1 MGFRLL
7 EGRLSMIQVT
17 NLVKQY
23 GNKTALHGIDF
34 TVAEGEIM
42 GLLGPNGAGKSTT
55 MNIMTGYLSATS
67 GEVKIDGYDIL
78 TEPIKAKKLI
88 GYLPEIPPLYVDMKV
103 KEYLNFVA
111 QLKKVKKKD
120 RKAQVEEVIRM
131 TELGEYENRLIK
143 FLSKGYKQRV
153 GLAQALLGEPKL
165 LILDE
170 PTVGLD
176 PKQIINMRNLIKE
189 LAKKHTIII
198 SSHIL
203 SEISA
208 VCDSVI
214 IIDRG
219 QVIARGTAEELEEQ
233 FSDKQALRMTIK
245 GDEEAVTEA
254 VSECPHFASYELETV
269 ESGEYLVKAEMAESE
284 EDLRDQIFFYFAEK
298 KLPVL
303 NMEQETKSLEDVF
316 LQLTGKENEV
326 K

>member
-1 MGFRLL
+1 
-7 EGRLSMIQVT
+7 MIQVT

-23 GNKTALHGIDF
+23 GNKTALQGINF
-34 TVAEGEIM
+34 TVEKGQIL

-78 TEPIKAKKLI
+78 TEPMKAKKLI
-88 GYLPEIPPLYVDMKV
+88 GYLPEIPPLYLDMKV
-103 KEYLNFVA
+103 REYLNFVA
-111 QLKKVKKKD
+111 QLKKVKKKE

-153 GLAQALLGEPKL
+153 GLAQALLGSPEL

-176 PKQIINMRNLIKE
+176 PKQIINMRELIKE
-189 LAKKHTIII
+189 LAKTHTIIL

-219 QVIARGTAEELEEQ
+219 KVIAQGTAEELEEHLG
-233 FSDKQALRMTIK
+233 DKDNLNMIVK
-245 GDEEAVTEA
+245 GEKEDIDMAA
-254 VSECPHFASYELETV
+254 SECGYFSSYELE
-269 ESGEYLVKAEMAESE
+269 SKDDGQWLIKAEIVESE
-284 EDLRDQIFFYFAEK
+284 EDVRDQLFFYFAEK
-298 KLPVL
+298 KIPIL
-303 NMEQETKSLEDVF
+303 NMEHETKSLEDVF

>member
-1 MGFRLL
+1 
-7 EGRLSMIQVT
+7 MIQVT

-23 GNKTALHGIDF
+23 GNKTALQGINF
-34 TVAEGEIM
+34 TVEKGQIL

-78 TEPIKAKKLI
+78 TEPMKAKKLI
-88 GYLPEIPPLYVDMKV
+88 GYLPEIPPLYLDMKV
-103 KEYLNFVA
+103 REYLNFVA
-111 QLKKVKKKD
+111 QLKKVKKKE

-153 GLAQALLGEPKL
+153 GLAQALLGSPEL

-176 PKQIINMRNLIKE
+176 PKQIINMRELIKE
-189 LAKKHTIII
+189 LAKTHTIIL

-208 VCDSVI
+208 VCNSVI

-219 QVIARGTAEELEEQ
+219 KVIAQGTAEELEEHLG
-233 FSDKQALRMTIK
+233 DKDALNIIVK
-245 GDEEAVTEA
+245 GEKEDIDMAA
-254 VSECPHFASYELETV
+254 SECGYFSSYELE
-269 ESGEYLVKAEMAESE
+269 SKDDGQWLIKAEIVESE
-284 EDLRDQIFFYFAEK
+284 EDVRDQLFFYFAEK
-298 KLPVL
+298 KIPIL
-303 NMEQETKSLEDVF
+303 NMEHETKSLEDVF

>member
-1 MGFRLL
+1 
-7 EGRLSMIQVT
+7 MIQVK
-17 NLVKQY
+17 NLVKNY
-23 GNKTALHGIDF
+23 GNKTALQGINF
-34 TVAEGEIM
+34 TVEKGQIL

-55 MNIMTGYLSATS
+55 MNIMTGYISATE

-78 TEPIKAKKLI
+78 KEPMKAKQLI
-88 GYLPEIPPLYVDMKV
+88 GYLPEIPPLYLDMKV
-103 KEYLNFVA
+103 REYLNFVA
-111 QLKKVKKKD
+111 QLKKVKKKE
-120 RKAQVEEVIRM
+120 RKAQIDEVIRM
-131 TELGEYENRLIK
+131 TELEEYENRLIK

-153 GLAQALLGEPKL
+153 GLAQALLGKTEL

-189 LAKKHTIII
+189 LAKTHTIIL

-214 IIDRG
+214 IIDHG
-219 QVIARGTAEELEEQ
+219 TVIAQGTAEELEEQ
-233 FSDKQALRMTIK
+233 FGDKDALTITVK
-245 GDEEAVTEA
+245 GKEEDIDAAASECQYFTSYTLEAVDEDQWMI
-254 VSECPHFASYELETV
+254 
-269 ESGEYLVKAEMAESE
+269 KAEIAETQ
-284 EDLRDQIFFYFAEK
+284 EDIRDQLFFYFADK
-298 KLPVL
+298 KIAIL
-303 NMEQETKSLEDVF
+303 NMEHETKSLEDVF

>member
-1 MGFRLL
+1 
-7 EGRLSMIQVT
+7 MIQVT
-17 NLVKQY
+17 NLVKKY

-55 MNIMTGYLSATS
+55 MNIMTGYISATS

-78 TEPIKAKKLI
+78 TDPIKAKKRI
-88 GYLPEIPPLYVDMKV
+88 GYLPEIPPLYMDMKV
-103 KEYLNFVA
+103 KEYLNFAA
-111 QLKKVKKKD
+111 QLKKVKAKE
-120 RKAQVEEVIRM
+120 RKEQVEEVIRL

-143 FLSKGYKQRV
+143 FLSKGYRQRV

-189 LAKKHTIII
+189 LAKTHTIII

-208 VCDSVI
+208 VCDSVV
-214 IIDRG
+214 IIDQG
-219 QVIARGTAEELEEQ
+219 KVIARGTAQELEEQ
-233 FSDKQALRMTIK
+233 FSDQAALNLTVK
-245 GDEEAVTEA
+245 GQKEAVKEAAHACTYFVSYQLTEM
-254 VSECPHFASYELETV
+254 
-269 ESGEYLVKAEMAESE
+269 ESGQWMIRAEIE
-284 EDLRDQIFFYFAEK
+284 EGQDDIRDQLFFYFAEK
-298 KLPVL
+298 KIPVL
-303 NMEQETKSLEDVF
+303 NMEQDTKSLEDVF
-316 LQLTGKENEV
+316 LQLTEKGNEV

>member
-1 MGFRLL
+1 
-7 EGRLSMIQVT
+7 MIQVT

-23 GNKTALHGIDF
+23 GNKTALQGINF
-34 TVAEGEIM
+34 TVEKGQIL

-78 TEPIKAKKLI
+78 TEPMKAKKLI
-88 GYLPEIPPLYVDMKV
+88 GYLPEIPPLYLDMKV
-103 KEYLNFVA
+103 REYLNFVA
-111 QLKKVKKKD
+111 QLKKVKKKEQ
-120 RKAQVEEVIRM
+120 KAQVEEVIRM

-153 GLAQALLGEPKL
+153 GLAQALLGSPEL

-176 PKQIINMRNLIKE
+176 PKQIINMRELIKE
-189 LAKKHTIII
+189 LAKTHTIIL

-219 QVIARGTAEELEEQ
+219 KVIAQGTAEELEEHLG
-233 FSDKQALRMTIK
+233 DKDNLNIIVK
-245 GDEEAVTEA
+245 GEKEDIDMAA
-254 VSECPHFASYELETV
+254 SECEYFSSYELE
-269 ESGEYLVKAEMAESE
+269 SKDDGQWLIKAEIVESE
-284 EDLRDQIFFYFAEK
+284 EDVRDQLFFYFAEK
-298 KLPVL
+298 KIPIL
-303 NMEQETKSLEDVF
+303 NMEHETKSLEDVF

>member
-7 EGRLSMIQVT
+7 EGRSSMIQVT

>member
-1 MGFRLL
+1 
-7 EGRLSMIQVT
+7 MIQVT

-23 GNKTALHGIDF
+23 GNKTALQGINF
-34 TVAEGEIM
+34 TVEKGQIL

-78 TEPIKAKKLI
+78 TEPMKAKKLI
-88 GYLPEIPPLYVDMKV
+88 GYLPEIPPLYLDMKV
-103 KEYLNFVA
+103 REYLNFVV
-111 QLKKVKKKD
+111 QLKKVKKKE

-153 GLAQALLGEPKL
+153 GLAQALLGSPEL

-176 PKQIINMRNLIKE
+176 PKQIINMRELIKE
-189 LAKKHTIII
+189 LAKTHTIIL

-219 QVIARGTAEELEEQ
+219 KVIAQGTAEELEEHLG
-233 FSDKQALRMTIK
+233 DKDNLNIIVK
-245 GDEEAVTEA
+245 GEKEDIDMAA
-254 VSECPHFASYELETV
+254 SECGYFSSYELG
-269 ESGEYLVKAEMAESE
+269 SKDDGQWLIKAEIVESE
-284 EDLRDQIFFYFAEK
+284 EDVRDQLFFYFAEK
-298 KLPVL
+298 KIPIL
-303 NMEQETKSLEDVF
+303 NMEHETKSLEDVF

>member
-1 MGFRLL
+1 
-7 EGRLSMIQVT
+7 MIQVT

-23 GNKTALHGIDF
+23 GNKTALQGINF
-34 TVAEGEIM
+34 TVEKGQIL

-78 TEPIKAKKLI
+78 TEPMKAKKLI
-88 GYLPEIPPLYVDMKV
+88 GYLPEIPPLYLDMKV
-103 KEYLNFVA
+103 REYLNFVA
-111 QLKKVKKKD
+111 QLKKVKKKE

-153 GLAQALLGEPKL
+153 GLAQALLGSPEL

-176 PKQIINMRNLIKE
+176 PKQIINMRELIKE
-189 LAKKHTIII
+189 LAKTHTIIL

-214 IIDRG
+214 IIER
-219 QVIARGTAEELEEQ
+219 AEELEEHLG
-233 FSDKQALRMTIK
+233 DKDNLNIIVK
-245 GDEEAVTEA
+245 GEKEDIDMAA
-254 VSECPHFASYELETV
+254 SECGYFSSYELE
-269 ESGEYLVKAEMAESE
+269 SKDDGQWLIKAEIVESE
-284 EDLRDQIFFYFAEK
+284 EDVRDQLFFYFAEK
-298 KLPVL
+298 KIPIL
-303 NMEQETKSLEDVF
+303 NMEHETKSLEDVF

>member
-1 MGFRLL
+1 
-7 EGRLSMIQVT
+7 MIQVT
-17 NLVKQY
+17 NLVKKY

-55 MNIMTGYLSATS
+55 MNIMTGYISATS
-67 GEVKIDGYDIL
+67 GEVKIDGHDIL
-78 TEPIKAKKLI
+78 TEPIEAKKRI

-111 QLKKVKKKD
+111 QLKKVK
-120 RKAQVEEVIRM
+120 RKERKTQVEEVIRL

-153 GLAQALLGEPKL
+153 GLAQALLGNPKL

-189 LAKKHTIII
+189 LAKTHTIII

-214 IIDRG
+214 IIDQG
-219 QVIARGTAEELEEQ
+219 KVIARGTAEELEEQ
-233 FSDKQALRMTIK
+233 FSDQDALNLTVK
-245 GDEEAVTEA
+245 GELAEIESAAEQ
-254 VSECPHFASYELETV
+254 CPYFASYQLTEAGAGQWTIKAELED
-269 ESGEYLVKAEMAESE
+269 KK
-284 EDLRDQIFFYFAEK
+284 EDVRDQLFFYFAEK
-298 KLPVL
+298 KIPVL

-316 LQLTGKENEV
+316 LQLTEKGNEV

>member
-1 MGFRLL
+1 
-7 EGRLSMIQVT
+7 MIQVT
-17 NLVKQY
+17 NLVKKY

-55 MNIMTGYLSATS
+55 MNIMTGYISATS
-67 GEVKIDGYDIL
+67 GEVKIDGHDIL
-78 TEPIKAKKLI
+78 TEPIEAKKRI

-111 QLKKVKKKD
+111 QLKKVKGKE
-120 RKAQVEEVIRM
+120 RKAQVEEVIRL

-153 GLAQALLGEPKL
+153 GLAQALLGNPKL

-189 LAKKHTIII
+189 LAKTHTIII

-214 IIDRG
+214 IIDQG
-219 QVIARGTAEELEEQ
+219 KVIARGTAEELEEQ
-233 FSDKQALRMTIK
+233 FSDQDALNLTVKGEQDTI
-245 GDEEAVTEA
+245 EIAAAHCPYFASYQVTEA
-254 VSECPHFASYELETV
+254 GAGQWMIKAELEDK
-269 ESGEYLVKAEMAESE
+269 GE
-284 EDLRDQIFFYFAEK
+284 DIRDQLFFYFAEK
-298 KLPVL
+298 KIPVL

-316 LQLTGKENEV
+316 LQLTEKENEV